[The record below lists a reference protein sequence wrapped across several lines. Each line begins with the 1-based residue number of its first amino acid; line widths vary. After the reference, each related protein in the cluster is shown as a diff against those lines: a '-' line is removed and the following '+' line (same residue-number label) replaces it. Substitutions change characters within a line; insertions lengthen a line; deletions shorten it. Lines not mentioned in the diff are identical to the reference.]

1 MRTQQQTAVQR
12 RTARIDRL
20 SRLMVGSE
28 IGRLP
33 EVLRPDEDL
42 LKVVSA
48 IVPGGWGLLVA
59 TSERILWVDKGLIS
73 FRADTLDYGR
83 ITSVVAATGLVS
95 GTIRIDMYGHSRIFS
110 FVRPKDEAFPFGN
123 LVLDKVEEAARRVIE
138 AVVGVGMEARS
149 TPQAGTL
156 VTDTEQAGGAESPD
170 AD

>member
-1 MRTQQQTAVQR
+1 MVER

-20 SRLMVGSE
+20 TRLMVGSE

-33 EVLRPDEDL
+33 EALRPDEDL

-48 IVPGGWGLLVA
+48 IVPGGWGLLAA

-83 ITSVVAATGLVS
+83 ITSVVTSTGLVS

-123 LVLDKVEEAARRVIE
+123 LVLDKVEEAARRAEDAMVGLMRESRE
-138 AVVGVGMEARS
+138 AD
-149 TPQAGTL
+149 TQAGSAQAGAL
-156 VTDTEQAGGAESPD
+156 VTASEQVGSVETPNGD
-170 AD
+170 